1 MGRKT
6 WDSIPAKFRP
16 LPNRLIVILSRGLV
30 EGGGSNDENGMTEV
44 HSDLELALLSVSKN
58 PKVAEVFIIGGA
70 SVYEQALK

>member
-16 LPNRLIVILSRGLV
+16 LPNRLNIILSRGIV
-30 EGGGSNDENGMTEV
+30 EGGSNDENGMTEV

-70 SVYEQALK
+70 SVYEKALK

>member
-16 LPNRLIVILSRGLV
+16 LPNRLNVILSRGLV
-30 EGGGSNDENGMTEV
+30 EGVSNDENGMIET
-44 HSDLELALLSVSKN
+44 HSDLEQALLSVSKN

-70 SVYEQALK
+70 TVYELALK

>member
-16 LPNRLIVILSRGLV
+16 LPNRLNVILSRGLV

-44 HSDLELALLSVSKN
+44 HSDLELALLSVSKH

>member
-16 LPNRLIVILSRGLV
+16 LPNRLNVILSRGLV

>member
-16 LPNRLIVILSRGLV
+16 LPNRLNVILSRGIV
-30 EGGGSNDENGMTEV
+30 EGGSNDENGMTEV

>member
-16 LPNRLIVILSRGLV
+16 LPNRLNVILSRGII
-30 EGGGSNDENGMTEV
+30 EGGSNDENGMTEV

>member
-16 LPNRLIVILSRGLV
+16 LPNRLNIILSRGII
-30 EGGGSNDENGMTEV
+30 EGGSNDENGMTEV

>member
-16 LPNRLIVILSRGLV
+16 LPNRLNVILSRGIV
-30 EGGGSNDENGMTEV
+30 EGGSNDENGMTEV

-58 PKVAEVFIIGGA
+58 PKVGEVFIIGGA

>member
-6 WDSIPAKFRP
+6 WDSIPAKYRP
-16 LPNRLIVILSRGLV
+16 LPNRLNVILSRGLV
-30 EGGGSNDENGMTEV
+30 EGVANDENGMIET
-44 HSDLELALLSVSKN
+44 HSDLERALLSVSKN

>member
-16 LPNRLIVILSRGLV
+16 LPNRLNIILSRGIV
-30 EGGGSNDENGMTEV
+30 EAGSNDENGMTEV

>member
-16 LPNRLIVILSRGLV
+16 LPNRLNVILSRGIV
-30 EGGGSNDENGMTEV
+30 EGSANDENGMTEV
-44 HSDLELALLSVSKN
+44 HSDLAQALLSVSKN
-58 PKVAEVFIIGGA
+58 PKVGEVFIIGGA

>member
-16 LPNRLIVILSRGLV
+16 LPNRLNVILSKGLV
-30 EGGGSNDENGMTEV
+30 EGVSNDENGMIET
-44 HSDLELALLSVSKN
+44 HSDLEQALLSVSKN

-70 SVYEQALK
+70 TVYELALK

>member
-16 LPNRLIVILSRGLV
+16 LPNRLNVILSIGLV
-30 EGGGSNDENGMTEV
+30 EGVSNDENGIIET
-44 HSDLELALLSVSKN
+44 HSDLEQALLSVSKN

-70 SVYEQALK
+70 TVYELALK

>member
-16 LPNRLIVILSRGLV
+16 LPNRLNIILSRGIV
-30 EGGGSNDENGMTEV
+30 EGGSNDENGMTEV